1 MYDDLTIKEK
11 QFFLGIYGLSKI
23 RIKEKQHN

>member
-11 QFFLGIYGLSKI
+11 LVLEHLWIKQIQ
-23 RIKEKQHN
+23 IKEKQHN